1 MEHAFHS
8 PKLDKRYKLFFYSPI
23 LFTKLIFSYL
33 TKLTTTISLLL
44 ISSQASSAWDLN
56 MTESATAIG
65 REIHG
70 LHMTIF
76 YICVVIAIV
85 VFGIMLYSIIR
96 HRKSLGAEAKPFHE
110 STTVEIIW
118 TTIPLIILVAMAIP
132 ATNTLIAMYDTEA
145 SDIDIKVTGYQWK
158 WRYEYLNTEVD
169 FFSTLTTNQDQM
181 QGLEAKSENYLL
193 EVDNH
198 LIIPINK
205 KVRFLFTAQDVIH
218 SWWVPELAVKKDA
231 IPGFINESWTKVE
244 KPGIYRGQCA
254 ELCGQGHGY
263 MPIVVEA
270 VSEEDY
276 QTWLIK
282 QQQTQQN
289 ANQVSELSFD
299 ELMTQGKA
307 SYDKNCAACHQVSG
321 LGIPP
326 VFPALKDSPIAL
338 GDMEKHIDIVVNGQP
353 GTAMAA
359 FGEQLTPTEIAAI
372 ITYERNAWGNNKGDS
387 IQGAEIVSFKQA
399 QGQ

>member
-1 MEHAFHS
+1 MEIVT
-8 PKLDKRYKLFFYSPI
+8 RI
-23 LFTKLIFSYL
+23 IQL
-33 TKLTTTISLLL
+33 TVLACISV
-44 ISSQASSAWDLN
+44 STHSAWELN
-56 MTESATAIG
+56 MTKSATAIG

-76 YICVVIAIV
+76 YVCVAIAIV

-96 HRKSLGAEAKPFHE
+96 HRKSLGATAKPFHE
-110 STTVEIIW
+110 STVVEIIW
-118 TTIPLIILVAMAIP
+118 TTIPLIILVVMAIP
-132 ATNTLIAMYDTEA
+132 ATQTLMAMYDTET

-158 WRYEYLNTEVD
+158 WRYEYLSEQEQGID
-169 FFSTLTTNQDQM
+169 FFSTLTTSQDQM
-181 QGLEAKSENYLL
+181 IGLETKSENYLL
-193 EVDNH
+193 EVDNAVV
-198 LIIPINK
+198 IPINK

-244 KPGIYRGQCA
+244 KVGTYRGQCA

-263 MPIVVEA
+263 MPIVVKA
-270 VSEEDY
+270 VSAEDY
-276 QTWLIK
+276 QAWVKEQKSK
-282 QQQTQQN
+282 QLN
-289 ANQVSELSFD
+289 ANKVEELTM
-299 ELMTQGKA
+299 EQLMAQGKA

-353 GTAMAA
+353 ETAMAA

>member
-1 MEHAFHS
+1 M
-8 PKLDKRYKLFFYSPI
+8 
-23 LFTKLIFSYL
+23 
-33 TKLTTTISLLL
+33 TISSLGH
-44 ISSQASSAWDLN
+44 SEWELN

-96 HRKSLGAEAKPFHE
+96 HRKSLGAEAQPFHE

-118 TTIPLIILVAMAIP
+118 TTIPLLILVAMAIP
-132 ATNTLIAMYDTEA
+132 ATNTLVAMYDTET

-158 WRYEYLNTEVD
+158 WRYEYLNTDVD
-169 FFSTLTTNQDQM
+169 FFSTLTTTQDQM
-181 QGLEAKSENYLL
+181 HGLETKSENYLL

-198 LIIPINK
+198 LVIPINK

-244 KPGIYRGQCA
+244 KTGIYRGQCA

-276 QTWLIK
+276 QTWLIS
-282 QQQTQQN
+282 QQQAQKN

-299 ELMTQGKA
+299 VLMAQGKT
-307 SYDKNCAACHQVSG
+307 SYDKNCAACHQVTG
-321 LGIPP
+321 TGIPP
-326 VFPALKDSPIAL
+326 VFPALKDSVIAL
-338 GDMEKHIDIVVNGQP
+338 GDIKNHVDIVLNGKA

-359 FGEQLTPTEIAAI
+359 FGEQLTPTELAAI
-372 ITYERNAWGNNKGDS
+372 ITYERNAWGNDKGDS
-387 IQGAEIVSFKQA
+387 IQPAEIVSFKQA